1 MECVDEPHVFD
12 DRAVRHHGRKRIQC
26 LFNGTHGRG
35 WYPWRAV
42 PSAFALSPG
51 VAWTRT
57 IPTKLDG
64 TDLRLGLVVA
74 QWYPEVT
81 DRLRDAA
88 IATARAAG
96 VSEDDILI
104 VEVPGC
110 YELPQGAAWLA
121 RSDDVDAIAA
131 LGCVLRGE
139 TPHFDHV
146 ARGCC
151 DGLLQVGLET
161 GIPVGLGVI
170 TADTKAQAEARSSD
184 ATGKGGN
191 KGTEA
196 TDAAI
201 RMAATARALE
211 ARRKTS

>member
-1 MECVDEPHVFD
+1 MAE
-12 DRAVRHHGRKRIQC
+12 
-26 LFNGTHGRG
+26 T
-35 WYPWRAV
+35 V
-42 PSAFALSPG
+42 P
-51 VAWTRT
+51 TQ
-57 IPTKLDG
+57 LDAQ
-64 TDLRLGLVVA
+64 DLRLGLVVA

-81 DRLRDAA
+81 GRLCEAA
-88 IATARAAG
+88 IETARKAG
-96 VSEDDILI
+96 VADDDILI

-121 RSDDVDAIAA
+121 RSEDVDAIAA

-146 ARGCC
+146 ARACC

-170 TADTKAQAEARSSD
+170 TADTSEQAEARSGA

-196 TDAAI
+196 TDAAL
-201 RMAATARALE
+201 RMAATYRALE
-211 ARRKTS
+211 ARRRSP